1 MAVVRKIFVDLR
13 TGFHRLEDG
22 ALILAL
28 VSMLTVA
35 LSQIVL
41 RNLFDS
47 GFLWAESFLRI
58 LVLWVAMLGAMVAT
72 RERNHISIDLLSR
85 LFSSRFFSSLQIV
98 SLLFAAVVCATA
110 AYYCVVFISYE
121 YQDGTIAFAGVPVW
135 FCQSIMPIGFGVM
148 ALRFMFSVFVRDR

>member
-1 MAVVRKIFVDLR
+1 MAFVRKTFFALR

-22 ALILAL
+22 ALVLAL
-28 VSMLTVA
+28 VSMLVMA
-35 LSQIVL
+35 LTQIVL

-58 LVLWVAMLGAMVAT
+58 LVLWIAILGAMVAT

-85 LFSSRFFSSLQIV
+85 LLPVGYFAPLQII
-98 SLLFAAVVCATA
+98 SLLFAAVLCVVA
-110 AYYCVVFISYE
+110 AYHSVVFIGYE
-121 YQDGTIAFAGVPVW
+121 YEDGTIAFSEVPVW

-148 ALRFMFSVFVRDR
+148 ALRFFHAVFVRVR